1 MKAQTYL
8 MKFEN
13 VFDSKG
19 CIEHVITSTAET
31 GIKTSLLKL
40 EMDSS

>member
-1 MKAQTYL
+1 MKAETYQL
-8 MKFEN
+8 RLRMCLTVKVAQN
-13 VFDSKG
+13 
-19 CIEHVITSTAET
+19 VITSTAET